1 MSSVRE
7 ELASFNQFATE
18 RLSEATSEP
27 SFEQL
32 FIEWQDRHEKES
44 IHEAI
49 RRGIADVDAGRVVSA
64 RESLAELDAEFGFD
78 DDEV

>member
-7 ELASFNQFATE
+7 ELASFNKFASE

-27 SFEQL
+27 SFAEL
-32 FIEWQDRHEKES
+32 YIEWQDRHEKDS
-44 IHEAI
+44 VHEAI
-49 RRGIADVDAGRVVSA
+49 RRGIADVDAGRVVPA
-64 RESLAELDAEFGFD
+64 REFLAELDAEFGFD